1 MAREVP
7 VCRAA
12 KRLLVEQPGVG
23 DECRRHASALPGTF
37 HVVVRDGAAPS
48 WSPDGQWIVF
58 TYGGYVKEVRADG
71 QGVRHI
77 LYVTSNKGVN
87 FEPNWG
93 H

>member
-1 MAREVP
+1 M
-7 VCRAA
+7 
-12 KRLLVEQPGVG
+12 
-23 DECRRHASALPGTF
+23 
-37 HVVVRDGAAPS
+37 VVRDGAAPS

-87 FEPNWG
+87 FEPNRG